1 MPTRRSKA
9 TTTAAAAS
17 ASSCAESKRS
27 STSNKRSRAVEH
39 SESDPDSDSHSTTFP
54 TPSENNRALK
64 RAKVDQLALKNTDEK
79 QSQGGDENNDDERAK
94 TSTDSNSSKKPVH
107 WDAQTLSTMN
117 DRLRDELAQ
126 VRTELEH
133 SQRLLQLSMGRAP
146 ILDDRACQSETTTLI
161 DQYDNIRKST
171 QIQLSKM
178 KPSHPKY
185 WWWEY
190 AHHLNTEMCRL
201 VRESWTYRGFS
212 V

>member
-9 TTTAAAAS
+9 VGATAAETKKPA
-17 ASSCAESKRS
+17 
-27 STSNKRSRAVEH
+27 SNKRSRTSVEQ
-39 SESDPDSDSHSTTFP
+39 SENGAE
-54 TPSENNRALK
+54 SENNASTTPSPDVNK
-64 RAKVDQLALKNTDEK
+64 APK
-79 QSQGGDENNDDERAK
+79 RAK
-94 TSTDSNSSKKPVH
+94 TSQPTPKVDETKRAVAKTFPAADSQKDEKGQGMPNAALNNQNNDCSKH
-107 WDAQTLSTMN
+107 WDAQTLTTMN

-133 SQRLLQLSMGRAP
+133 SQRLLQLNMGRAP
-146 ILDDRACQSETTTLI
+146 ILEDRACQSETITLI
-161 DQYDNIRKST
+161 EHYDNIRKAT
-171 QIQLSKM
+171 QTQLSKM

>member
-1 MPTRRSKA
+1 MRQKT
-9 TTTAAAAS
+9 
-17 ASSCAESKRS
+17 
-27 STSNKRSRAVEH
+27 VYQ
-39 SESDPDSDSHSTTFP
+39 
-54 TPSENNRALK
+54 K
-64 RAKVDQLALKNTDEK
+64 RAATEVVA
-79 QSQGGDENNDDERAK
+79 G
-94 TSTDSNSSKKPVH
+94 
-107 WDAQTLSTMN
+107 DAQQNDCSQETLPDGTRKTDGWDEQTLKTMN

-133 SQRLLQLSMGRAP
+133 SQRLLQLNMGRAP
-146 ILDDRACQSETTTLI
+146 VLEDRACQSETVALI
-161 DQYDNIRKST
+161 EQYDNIRRAT
-171 QIQLSKM
+171 QMQLGKM

>member
-9 TTTAAAAS
+9 
-17 ASSCAESKRS
+17 AESVASVAIKKPTASKKRPRTLEPSDNNNPESENRS
-27 STSNKRSRAVEH
+27 SI
-39 SESDPDSDSHSTTFP
+39 SDVDR
-54 TPSENNRALK
+54 TPK
-64 RAKVDQLALKNTDEK
+64 RAKVSVDASENAESQQDDLSQEMLCHNSNKTNDWDE
-79 QSQGGDENNDDERAK
+79 
-94 TSTDSNSSKKPVH
+94 
-107 WDAQTLSTMN
+107 QTLKTMN

-133 SQRLLQLSMGRAP
+133 SQRLLQLNMGRAP
-146 ILDDRACQSETTTLI
+146 VLEDRACQSETVTLI
-161 DQYDNIRKST
+161 EQYDNIRRAT
-171 QIQLSKM
+171 QAQLSKM